1 MGKLVNSIRSS
12 TVSAL
17 GNGGW
22 KSIEMVHRYAH
33 LAPNH
38 LTEHARE
45 IDDIFGDDV
54 PNMSHMENK
63 EEIKKRNAL
72 IYKWRPAGFNIN
84 NQQYDLIELIVFIT
98 LHIPPNVPP

>member
-22 KSIEMVHRYAH
+22 KSIEMIHRYAH

-38 LTEHARE
+38 LTEHARK

-72 IYKWRPAGFNIN
+72 IYKWRALQDSNLRPTA
-84 NQQYDLIELIVFIT
+84 
-98 LHIPPNVPP
+98 

>member
-12 TVSAL
+12 TVSVL

-38 LTEHARE
+38 LTEHAKQ
-45 IDDIFGDDV
+45 IDSIFSDGV

-63 EEIKKRNAL
+63 EGIKEA
-72 IYKWRPAGFNIN
+72 
-84 NQQYDLIELIVFIT
+84 
-98 LHIPPNVPP
+98 

>member
-1 MGKLVNSIRSS
+1 ME
-12 TVSAL
+12 
-17 GNGGW
+17 
-22 KSIEMVHRYAH
+22 IEMVHRYAH

-72 IYKWRPAGFNIN
+72 IYKWRALQDSNLRPTA
-84 NQQYDLIELIVFIT
+84 
-98 LHIPPNVPP
+98 

>member
-1 MGKLVNSIRSS
+1 
-12 TVSAL
+12 
-17 GNGGW
+17 
-22 KSIEMVHRYAH
+22 MVHRYAH

-72 IYKWRPAGFNIN
+72 IYKWPLQDCILYTNYMIILDIIKFN
-84 NQQYDLIELIVFIT
+84 
-98 LHIPPNVPP
+98 

>member
-1 MGKLVNSIRSS
+1 MVRASRCHRLNMKTYIINDSE
-12 TVSAL
+12 VSRL
-17 GNGGW
+17 
-22 KSIEMVHRYAH
+22 SVVIHRYAH

-72 IYKWRPAGFNIN
+72 IYKWRALQDSNLRPTA
-84 NQQYDLIELIVFIT
+84 
-98 LHIPPNVPP
+98 

>member
-54 PNMSHMENK
+54 PYEN
-63 EEIKKRNAL
+63 
-72 IYKWRPAGFNIN
+72 
-84 NQQYDLIELIVFIT
+84 
-98 LHIPPNVPP
+98 

>member
-1 MGKLVNSIRSS
+1 MVRASRCHRLNMKTYIINDSEVSKLSVAI
-12 TVSAL
+12 
-17 GNGGW
+17 
-22 KSIEMVHRYAH
+22 HRYAH

-38 LTEHARE
+38 LTEHARK

-72 IYKWRPAGFNIN
+72 IYKWRALQDSNLRPTA
-84 NQQYDLIELIVFIT
+84 
-98 LHIPPNVPP
+98 

>member
-1 MGKLVNSIRSS
+1 MI
-12 TVSAL
+12 
-17 GNGGW
+17 
-22 KSIEMVHRYAH
+22 HRYAH

-38 LTEHARE
+38 LTEHARK

-72 IYKWRPAGFNIN
+72 
-84 NQQYDLIELIVFIT
+84 T
-98 LHIPPNVPP
+98 LQD

>member
-1 MGKLVNSIRSS
+1 
-12 TVSAL
+12 
-17 GNGGW
+17 
-22 KSIEMVHRYAH
+22 MVHRYAH

-72 IYKWRPAGFNIN
+72 IYQWRALQDSNLRPTA
-84 NQQYDLIELIVFIT
+84 
-98 LHIPPNVPP
+98 